1 MMEEEINNRF
11 YQAFQS
17 LSIEKMDKIWDHG
30 DDIVCIH
37 PGWELFTGWL
47 AIRESWVTIFQN
59 TTSIRFLITNA
70 KVRLFNDLVIVVCL
84 ENIESIMGH
93 NTIRSGILSTNIF
106 KKSNNQWLMIHHHGS
121 IVANYMTPNVWPV

>member
-1 MMEEEINNRF
+1 MEEEINNRF

-17 LSIEKMDKIWDHG
+17 LSIEQMDRIWGHG

-37 PGWELFTGWL
+37 PGWELLTGWL

-59 TTSIRFLITNA
+59 TTSIKFLITNT
-70 KVRLFNDLVIVVCL
+70 KVRLFDDLAIAVCL
-84 ENIESIMGH
+84 ENIESVIGH

-106 KKSNNQWLMIHHHGS
+106 KKSNSKWLMIHHQGS
-121 IVANYMTPNVWPV
+121 TVANYMTPNVSLV

>member
-17 LSIEKMDKIWDHG
+17 LSIEQMDRIWDHG

-47 AIRESWVTIFQN
+47 AIRESWVSIFQN
-59 TTSIRFLITNA
+59 TTSIKFLITNT

-84 ENIESIMGH
+84 ENIESVMGQ
-93 NTIRSGILSTNIF
+93 NAIRSGILSTNIF
-106 KKSNNQWLMIHHHGS
+106 KKSNSQWLMIHHHGS
-121 IVANYMTPNVWPV
+121 MVANYMPPNVWTV

>member
-1 MMEEEINNRF
+1 MEEEINNRF
-11 YQAFQS
+11 YQAFQA
-17 LSIEKMDKIWDHG
+17 LSIEQMDRIWDHG

-59 TTSIRFLITNA
+59 TTSIKFLITNT
-70 KVRLFNDLVIVVCL
+70 KVRLLNDLAIAVCL
-84 ENIESIMGH
+84 ENIESVMGH

-106 KKSNNQWLMIHHHGS
+106 KKSNSQWLMIHHHAS
-121 IVANYMTPNVWPV
+121 TVADYMSPNVSPV

>member
-1 MMEEEINNRF
+1 MMGEEINNRF

-17 LSIEKMDKIWDHG
+17 LSIERMDRLWDHG

-59 TTSIRFLITNA
+59 TTSIRFLITNT
-70 KVRLFNDLVIVVCL
+70 KVRLLNDLVIAVCL
-84 ENIESIMGH
+84 ENIESVSGH

-106 KKSNNQWLMIHHHGS
+106 KKSNSQWMMIHHHGS
-121 IVANYMTPNVWPV
+121 IVANYMPPNVCTV